1 MAFSILAEDT
11 RAKLEQ
17 ERDRLINERDA
28 IIEAAVTQATAEI
41 DQTLQQINHLLGSD
55 SPTETAS
62 NSKKAPTQSKPK
74 AATQSK
80 PKAAPKSQK
89 AAAKANPV
97 EVASEPKE
105 SKSTA
110 TTQSLTLKRTFKSMT
125 PTQAVQQI
133 MQGAS
138 EPMTTDDVIGSLYQ
152 SVKEADLK
160 TARKSVALIL
170 GRGSHQGIYEKV
182 QENPSRYQIKA

>member
-28 IIEAAVTQATAEI
+28 IIEAAVTQATVEI

-62 NSKKAPTQSKPK
+62 TSKK

-89 AAAKANPV
+89 AAAKAKPV
-97 EVASEPKE
+97 EVAPEPKG